1 MIAQIGLNIVIA
13 GAIYSLA
20 ALGFNLIYS
29 TARFFDLGYG
39 AYLIVGGY
47 TVLYFHKM
55 LGFGIIPAVILGMVA
70 AGMVGFLVE
79 KIVYRKLRTRKASST
94 VLLVASLGVFT
105 VAQGLF
111 AILFS
116 SQFQTL
122 SRDIGSERLFSFFGG
137 IITQTQVLI
146 LLVALSIMIVL
157 AYTLKYTPFGKAVR
171 AISDDEEVAQVVGIN
186 SEKLL
191 GIVFFIGAAI
201 GGLAGIAAG
210 FDTGIQPMGMAL
222 LLSGVIA
229 AIVGGVGNVYGGVLG
244 AFMLAFAENIAAW
257 HIGGEWKFA
266 VAFGILIIFLIF
278 RPQGIF
284 PK

>member
-1 MIAQIGLNIVIA
+1 MDIIAQIGLNIVIA

-122 SRDIGSERLFSFFGG
+122 SRDIGSARLFSFFGG

-191 GIVFFIGAAI
+191 GIVFFIAAPLRGCRGVW
-201 GGLAGIAAG
+201 GGGFPPATKPGGWPFCRGGDPPPFRATPQKAAP
-210 FDTGIQPMGMAL
+210 I
-222 LLSGVIA
+222 
-229 AIVGGVGNVYGGVLG
+229 
-244 AFMLAFAENIAAW
+244 
-257 HIGGEWKFA
+257 K
-266 VAFGILIIFLIF
+266 
-278 RPQGIF
+278 
-284 PK
+284 K